1 MYRRKLI
8 KNATIVNENRT
19 FVGAVL
25 IDNDRIAEIIEG
37 TEAVPS
43 TPADI
48 VVDASGCF
56 LLPGVI
62 DEHVHFREPGLTHK
76 ADMETESRAAAAG
89 GVTTVLD
96 MPNTVPQTTTAEALE
111 AKWEIAARKCCVNHG
126 FFIGATAGNVDL
138 LRSIDPRKVP
148 GVKLFMGSST
158 GNMLVDKEEALR
170 EIFKTVQMPI
180 MTHCED
186 TDIINANMARLTAEL
201 GTEPGVNHHARI
213 RSEEAC
219 YNSTALAVKLATE
232 YGAKLHVAHVSTAR
246 ELEFF
251 SADADARITAEVCV
265 PHLLYTDADYA
276 QKGARIKCNPAIKTA
291 ADREALRRA
300 LTDGRISAIGTDHAP
315 HLLREKQGGA
325 ATAVSGMPMIQ
336 FSLPAM
342 LGLVDEGVLGL
353 TDVVRLMCHNPA
365 RIFGIEERGF
375 LRVGGKAD
383 MVLVRRR
390 SWKLTP
396 NRIESRCGWSPM
408 EGHTFRWAVEKTYCN
423 GRLLYDEGRI
433 VDSHFRG
440 EPVSFCH

>member
-1 MYRRKLI
+1 MHRRKLI

-25 IDNDRIAEIIEG
+25 IDNDRIEEIIEG
-37 TEAVPS
+37 KDAVPS
-43 TPADI
+43 IPADI
-48 VVDASGCF
+48 VVNASGCF

-62 DEHVHFREPGLTHK
+62 DDHVHFRDPGLTHK
-76 ADMETESRAAAAG
+76 ADMLTESRAAAAG

-111 AKWEIAARKCCVNHG
+111 GKLEIAARKCCVNYG
-126 FFIGATAGNVDL
+126 FFIGATADNVNV
-138 LRSIDPRKVP
+138 LRTINSRKVA

-170 EIFKTVQMPI
+170 EIFGTVRMPI

-186 TDIINANMARLTAEL
+186 TGIINANMARLTAEL
-201 GTEPGVNHHARI
+201 GTEPGVNCHARI

-219 YNSTALAVKLATE
+219 YQSTALAVKLAAE
-232 YGAKLHVAHVSTAR
+232 SGARLHVAHVSTAR
-246 ELEFF
+246 ELELFT
-251 SADADARITAEVCV
+251 AETDARITAEACV

-276 QKGARIKCNPAIKTA
+276 RLGARIKCNPAIKTA
-291 ADREALRRA
+291 ADRTALRRA
-300 LTDGRISAIGTDHAP
+300 LTDGRISTIGTDHAP
-315 HLLREKQGGA
+315 HLLREKLGGA

-342 LGLVDEGVLGL
+342 LGLVDEGVLGI

-365 RIFGIEERGF
+365 RIFGIENRGF
-375 LRVGGKAD
+375 LREGGKAD
-383 MVLVRRR
+383 IVLVRRR

-396 NRIESRCGWSPM
+396 NRIESRCGWSPL

-423 GRLLYDEGRI
+423 GYLVYDEGRI
-433 VDSHFRG
+433 TDTHFRG
-440 EPVSFCH
+440 QAVSFSH

>member
-1 MYRRKLI
+1 MHRRKLI

-25 IDNDRIAEIIEG
+25 IDNDRIEEIIEG
-37 TEAVPS
+37 VDAVPS
-43 TPADI
+43 IPADI

-62 DEHVHFREPGLTHK
+62 DEHVHFRDPGLTHK
-76 ADMETESRAAAAG
+76 ADMYTESRAALAG

-96 MPNTVPQTTTAEALE
+96 MPNTVPQTTSAETLNE
-111 AKWEIAARKCCVNHG
+111 KMEIAARKCCVNYG
-126 FFIGATAGNVDL
+126 FFIGATADNVPL
-138 LRSIDPRKVP
+138 LRTLNPRKVA

-170 EIFKTVQMPI
+170 EIFSTVRMPI
-180 MTHCED
+180 MAHCED
-186 TDIINANMARLTAEL
+186 TDIINENMARLTAEL
-201 GTEPGVNHHARI
+201 GTEPGICCHARI

-219 YNSTALAVKLATE
+219 YNSTALAVNLATE
-232 YGAKLHVAHVSTAR
+232 YGARLHVAHVSTAR
-246 ELEFF
+246 ELELF
-251 SADADARITAEVCV
+251 SADADARITAEACV

-276 QKGARIKCNPAIKTA
+276 RLGARIKCNPAIKTA
-291 ADREALRRA
+291 ADREALRAA

-325 ATAVSGMPMIQ
+325 AKAVSGMPMVQ

-353 TDVVRLMCHNPA
+353 TDVVRLMCHHPA
-365 RIFGIEERGF
+365 RIFGIENRGY
-375 LRVGGKAD
+375 LREGYKAD
-383 MVLVRRR
+383 IVLVRRQ

-396 NRIESRCGWSPM
+396 NRIESRCGWSPL

-423 GRLLYDEGRI
+423 GCLAYSEGHI
-433 VDSHFRG
+433 TDSDFRG
-440 EPVSFCH
+440 QAVSFCH